1 MHGCVGESFGPGQD
15 FREANIDTVDVITS
29 KLSTLPYDEDEM
41 RRMIQLVQGA
51 KSTTV
56 CCKEKNDR

>member
-1 MHGCVGESFGPGQD
+1 MVASVSSLAQVRLSERGQH
-15 FREANIDTVDVITS
+15 DTVDVITS
-29 KLSTLPYDEDEM
+29 KLSTLPYDKDEM

-56 CCKEKNDR
+56 CCKEENDR